1 MYFKTEI
8 SVLFEEPFWVAL
20 IEREIDNRYSVA
32 RAIIGTSEPSGATL
46 VDFFDRLN
54 CENLWFSEPVKAEYR
69 VTKEVSF
76 KKQLHKNR
84 EFQDADSLHTY
95 TKAHA
100 MLKQQQSELK
110 TERKKVSRL
119 EKEESVQLKFDIRQQ
134 KKKEKHK
141 GH

>member
-8 SVLFEEPFWVAL
+8 TVLFEEPFWVAL
-20 IEREIDNRYSVA
+20 IEREIDERYSVA

-54 CENLWFSEPVKAEYR
+54 CENLRFSEPVKAEYR

-84 EFQDADSLHTY
+84 EFQDTASRHTY

-134 KKKEKHK
+134 KKKEKHR